1 MNRILIIED
10 DRKIRQFVMQV
21 LHMEGYDVI
30 AVSSGN
36 EALAFLEQDDRF
48 DLIVT
53 DLLMSDGGGVSFI
66 KTLQQTYFDI
76 PIVLMSAHITRHWP
90 EEAIRRTS
98 AQLIKPF
105 VAHDLCE
112 TVNDVLMRQQEAAQR

>member
-1 MNRILIIED
+1 MPRILVIED
-10 DRKIRQFVMQV
+10 ERQIRQLVVQILQMDGHEV
-21 LHMEGYDVI
+21 V

-36 EALAFLEQDDRF
+36 EAFDLLDQDDRF

-66 KTLQQTYFDI
+66 KSLQQRYFDI
-76 PIVLMSAHITRHWP
+76 PIILMSAHITRYWP
-90 EEAIRRTS
+90 EEALKRTS

-105 VAHDLCE
+105 DTLELTSLVRH
-112 TVNDVLMRQQEAAQR
+112 VLRFPQSH

>member
-10 DRKIRQFVMQV
+10 DRKIRQFIMQV
-21 LHMEGYDVI
+21 LHMEGHEVI

-66 KTLQQTYFDI
+66 KTLQQSYFDI
-76 PIVLMSAHITRHWP
+76 PIILMSAHITRHWP
-90 EEAIRRTS
+90 EEAIRRTD

-105 VAHDLCE
+105 VAHDLLE
-112 TVNDVLMRQQEAAQR
+112 TVDRMLMRHQKAEQG

>member
-1 MNRILIIED
+1 MSRILTIED

-21 LHMEGYDVI
+21 MHMEGHEVV
-30 AVSSGN
+30 AVASGN
-36 EALAFLEQDDRF
+36 EALAYLEQDDRF
-48 DLIVT
+48 DVIVT

-90 EEAIRRTS
+90 EEAIRRTD
-98 AQLIKPF
+98 AQIIKPF
-105 VAHDLCE
+105 VAHDLLD
-112 TVNDVLMRQQEAAQR
+112 TVNKVLMRQPKAEQR

>member
-1 MNRILIIED
+1 MSRILIIED
-10 DRKIRQFVMQV
+10 DRKIRQFVMHV

-30 AVSSGN
+30 AVTSGN
-36 EALAFLEQDDRF
+36 EALTFLEQDDRF

-66 KTLQQTYFDI
+66 KALQQTYFEI
-76 PIVLMSAHITRHWP
+76 PIILMSAHITRHWP
-90 EEAIRRTS
+90 EEAIRRTE

-105 VAHDLCE
+105 VADDLLR
-112 TVNDVLMRQQEAAQR
+112 TVAQVMQRNHKAQQG